1 MPESFRGSPK
11 HPDRLCSC
19 RRCAFAFMN
28 GDHLSQSSS
37 VSARS
42 EFRRPFPIHNRAC
55 HRDVGKF
62 LTIHRT
68 TQHESAT
75 AHIAAADKCRR
86 KSQPV
91 AESCQQDFNVL
102 AGGDAAEKNHFAL
115 CGQFGRETPRVAL
128 DRQPVARI
136 ALVNIHLCKFAQ
148 IIETNSCSRIDQAAC
163 WRNDKH
169 TWSSARWSRK
179 RRGVSNFS
187 AKIEPAQKSEYVRDG
202 RAAFAAQSSRERKL
216 RLLAQNHSRSFASGI
231 RGRQKKNPVTNRP
244 FHWRFSPL
252 PNFAATR
259 HSQLAF

>member
-1 MPESFRGSPK
+1 MPPEIAAG
-11 HPDRLCSC
+11 
-19 RRCAFAFMN
+19 RRK
-28 GDHLSQSSS
+28 L
-37 VSARS
+37 SARFQRTCRWRCCR
-42 EFRRPFPIHNRAC
+42 EEPLRFVRAVWS
-55 HRDVGKF
+55 RD
-62 LTIHRT
+62 
-68 TQHESAT
+68 
-75 AHIAAADKCRR
+75 
-86 KSQPV
+86 
-91 AESCQQDFNVL
+91 
-102 AGGDAAEKNHFAL
+102 
-115 CGQFGRETPRVAL
+115 VAL

-148 IIETNSCSRIDQAAC
+148 IIETNSRSCIDQAAC

-169 TWSSARWSRK
+169 TGSSARWSRK

-216 RLLAQNHSRSFASGI
+216 RLLAQNHSRSFASGV
-231 RGRQKKNPVTNRP
+231 RGRQKKNPVTNRL